1 MINKRCSMVTIRD
14 SDCSSIFPPI
24 NHENL
29 HIQEEEHKH
38 QNPSST
44 SKELII
50 SGWLAKICNL
60 LGNNGAIRGLFGSA
74 AGVAVFVIWGWLRHR
89 RTQRESVDYL
99 KLTIKQ
105 KDENFRR
112 TPLLTQSSAIR
123 SKLALASLAF
133 LSTSSIA
140 S

>member
-1 MINKRCSMVTIRD
+1 MVTIRD
-14 SDCSSIFPPI
+14 SDFSSIFPPI

-74 AGVAVFVIWGWLRHR
+74 AGVAVFVIWWWLRHR
-89 RTQRESVDYL
+89 RTQRESVHYL

-105 KDENFRR
+105 KDEKI
-112 TPLLTQSSAIR
+112 TQLLHQIAQMNQVLVARHKVLT
-123 SKLALASLAF
+123 SKLPN
-133 LSTSSIA
+133 
-140 S
+140 

>member
-14 SDCSSIFPPI
+14 SDCSAIFPPI

-29 HIQEEEHKH
+29 HIQQEEHKH

-50 SGWLAKICNL
+50 SGRLAKICNL

-74 AGVAVFVIWGWLRHR
+74 AGVAVFVIWWWLRHR

-105 KDENFRR
+105 KDEKI
-112 TPLLTQSSAIR
+112 TQLLHQIAQMNQVLVARHKVLT
-123 SKLALASLAF
+123 SKLLN
-133 LSTSSIA
+133 
-140 S
+140 